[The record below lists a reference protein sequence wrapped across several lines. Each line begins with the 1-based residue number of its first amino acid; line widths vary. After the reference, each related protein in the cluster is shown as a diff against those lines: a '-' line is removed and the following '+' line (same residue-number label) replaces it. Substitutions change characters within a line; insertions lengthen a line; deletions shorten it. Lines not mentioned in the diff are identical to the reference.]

1 MTGQEREVIA
11 AAVRYV
17 AMDRRGLSR
26 FVAENGRRG
35 SSPWA
40 ELVDAVNAMD
50 PDAKVAP

>member
-1 MTGQEREVIA
+1 MTEREREVIA

-17 AMDRRGLSR
+17 AMDRKGMSR
-26 FVAENGRRG
+26 FARENGRRG

-50 PDAKVAP
+50 PDAKVMG